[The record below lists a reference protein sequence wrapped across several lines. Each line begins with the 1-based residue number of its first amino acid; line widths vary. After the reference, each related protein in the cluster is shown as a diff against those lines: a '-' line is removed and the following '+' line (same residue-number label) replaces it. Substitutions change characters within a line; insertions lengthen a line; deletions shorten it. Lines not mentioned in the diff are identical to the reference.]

1 MKILIAAAEVAPLTK
16 VGGLADV
23 VGSLPAEL
31 GRLGHDVRVIVP
43 MYGFVDYSPYK
54 MTPVVSGLTVL
65 SLQEYRKVSV
75 EQTTVGGIEVYL
87 VSVEVLSKSGSV
99 YGENELE
106 KFWVF
111 CECVCGALPYLP
123 WQPDILHCHDWH
135 TALLPLLARANK
147 IDCRSVFTIHNIK
160 YQGYFDEGILS
171 RSGLRQYWL
180 ASLPRLP
187 QLPWNLMAQGI
198 LWSDVINTVSE
209 NFAREILT
217 SEYGY
222 GAQDILNFRKERL
235 FGIRNGLGYEEY
247 DPVKDKLIA
256 ARYDSSDIGGK
267 WTNKKELQKRA
278 QWKLNPDVPLIG
290 MVSRLDEQK
299 GLDIILGAVPEILR
313 DTNVQF
319 VFLGRGKEYYE
330 AMLNNLE
337 TRFPANVKTFIG
349 FDNAVAHLIYAGS
362 DLFLMPSQWEP
373 CGLGQLIAM
382 RYGTLPIVRK
392 TGGLADTVAALSA
405 DLKRGSGFVF
415 KNFDSAEL
423 AAAVRKASAAF
434 GNKEAWER
442 AVKRVMEL
450 DFSWQEPVQK
460 YEALY
465 QRALELNID
474 GPL

>member
-1 MKILIAAAEVAPLTK
+1 MKVLIAAAEVAPLTK

-23 VGSLPAEL
+23 VGSLPVEL
-31 GRLGHDVRVIVP
+31 IGLGHDVRVIVP
-43 MYGFVDYSPYK
+43 KYGFVDYSPYH

-75 EQTTVGGIEVYL
+75 EQTTVGDTEVYL
-87 VSVEVLSKSGSV
+87 VSTEVLARSGSV

-111 CECVCGALPYLP
+111 CECVSGALPYLS

-135 TALLPLLARANK
+135 TALLPLLARVNK
-147 IDCRSVFTIHNIK
+147 MPCRTVFTIHNIK
-160 YQGYFDEGILS
+160 YQGYFDESFLS

-180 ASLPRLP
+180 AGMPRLP

-198 LWSDVINTVSE
+198 LWADVINAVSE

-247 DPVKDKLIA
+247 DPVGDKLIMA
-256 ARYDSSDIGGK
+256 NYDSSDISGK
-267 WTNKKELQKRA
+267 WANKKEIQKRA
-278 QWKLNPDVPLIG
+278 GWKLTPDIPLVG

-299 GLDIILGAVPEILR
+299 GLDLIIEAIPQILSEL
-313 DTNVQF
+313 NVQF

-330 AMLNNLE
+330 AMLKNLE
-337 TRFPANVKTFIG
+337 KKFPANIKAFVTFDSAI
-349 FDNAVAHLIYAGS
+349 AHLIYAGS
-362 DLFLMPSQWEP
+362 DMFLMPSQWEP

-382 RYGTLPIVRK
+382 RYGALPIVRK
-392 TGGLADTVAALSA
+392 TGGLADTVSNLSA
-405 DLKRGSGFVF
+405 DMKRGSGFVF

-423 AAAVRKASAAF
+423 TVAVKKAASAF
-434 GNKEAWER
+434 ENKDAWER
-442 AVKRVMEL
+442 AVKRIMEL
-450 DFSWQEPVQK
+450 DFSWREPVKK
-460 YEALY
+460 YESLY
-465 QRALELNID
+465 QRALELGID

>member
-1 MKILIAAAEVAPLTK
+1 MKVLIVAAEVSPLTK

-23 VGSLPAEL
+23 VGSLPSEL
-31 GRLGHDVRVIVP
+31 IGLGHDVRVIVP
-43 MYGFVDYSPYK
+43 KYGFVDYSSYA
-54 MTPVVSGLTVL
+54 MTPVLKGLTVL
-65 SLQEYRKVSV
+65 SLQEYRQVSV
-75 EQTTVGGIEVYL
+75 EQTTVGDTEVYM
-87 VSVEVLSKSGSV
+87 VSTEVLARSGSV

-111 CECVCGALPYLP
+111 CECVCGALPYLS

-135 TALLPLLARANK
+135 TALLPLLARVNK
-147 IDCRSVFTIHNIK
+147 LPCRTVFTIHNIK
-160 YQGYFDEGILS
+160 YQGYFDESFLS

-180 ASLPRLP
+180 AGLPRLP

-198 LWSDVINTVSE
+198 LWADVLNAVSE
-209 NFAREILT
+209 TFAREILT

-247 DPVKDKLIA
+247 DPVKDKLITA
-256 ARYDSSDIGGK
+256 NYDSSDIAGK
-267 WTNKKELQKRA
+267 WANKKEIQKKA
-278 QWKLNPDVPLIG
+278 GWKMNPDIPLVG

-299 GLDIILGAVPEILR
+299 GLDIILQAVPQILNEQ
-313 DTNVQF
+313 NVQF

-330 AMLNNLE
+330 TMLSNLAI
-337 TRFPANVKTFIG
+337 RFPASVKAHIN

-362 DLFLMPSQWEP
+362 DMFLMPSQWEP

-392 TGGLADTVAALSA
+392 TGGLADTVPALSA
-405 DLKRGSGFVF
+405 DMKRGSGFVF
-415 KNFDSAEL
+415 KNFDPDEL
-423 AAAVRKASAAF
+423 AAAVKKAACAF
-434 GNKEAWER
+434 ENKDAWER

-450 DFSWQEPVQK
+450 DFSWGEPVKK

-465 QRALELNID
+465 QRALEYDIN